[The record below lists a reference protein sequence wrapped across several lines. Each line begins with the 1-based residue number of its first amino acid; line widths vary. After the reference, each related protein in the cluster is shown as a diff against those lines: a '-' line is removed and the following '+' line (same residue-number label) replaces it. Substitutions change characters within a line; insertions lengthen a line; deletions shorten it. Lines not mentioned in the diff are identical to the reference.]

1 MKLDKVYFINL
12 DRREDRLNTLTH
24 ELKRVG
30 LYDITERFSAIDG
43 NLLSDD
49 VLKKWTTDMCNIFC
63 QRNLIGCAMS
73 HMSIWKRFYES
84 SDNTVLILE
93 DDASFTVD
101 NIPDFL
107 REHNQYIPD
116 DFDILYLGCFGGC
129 FETPTLSSLSVPFL
143 NNRGIRLDHPV
154 TQINDFLL
162 KPFYPLGLHGYI
174 LSRKGCEKLLRLF
187 PKITNHIDI
196 VIANK
201 VYDTILKNDE
211 SSADSKLKV
220 YTFKKQLVVQAGS
233 ITNTDNVP
241 HAFPSFIT
249 RFFDNIKLADGQS
262 LGYVLNVSSYQI
274 PFINIPLNLYTVI
287 TFILGIILAKT
298 GIIKNKRVWQI
309 YMIYAIIDIFLGG
322 VKNKSKSIITAVFLL
337 GVLYTPYTMSRLL
350 NKK

>member
-12 DRREDRLNTLTH
+12 DRRQDRLDTLTN

-30 LYDITERFSAIDG
+30 LYDISERFSAIDG
-43 NLLSDD
+43 NTLSTDI
-49 VLKKWTTDMCNIFC
+49 LKMWTTDMCNIFC
-63 QRNLIGCAMS
+63 NRSLIGCAMS

-93 DDASFTVD
+93 DDALFTVD
-101 NIPDFL
+101 NIPKFL
-107 REHNQYIPD
+107 IDHQSYIPD

-129 FETPTLSSLSVPFL
+129 FEKYTLSSLSVPFL
-143 NNRGIRLDHPV
+143 NNRGIRLDHPI
-154 TQINDFLL
+154 TQINDFVL

-201 VYDTILKNDE
+201 VYDTVLKDE
-211 SSADSKLKV
+211 PEVSNLKV

-233 ITNTDNVP
+233 ITNTDNVS
-241 HAFPSFIT
+241 HSFPSLIT
-249 RFFDNIKLADGQS
+249 GLFDNIKLSDGQS

-274 PFINIPLNLYTVI
+274 PFVNIPLNLYTVI
-287 TFILGIILAKT
+287 TFIIGLILTKT
-298 GIIKNKRVWQI
+298 GLIKNNKVWQI
-309 YMIYAIIDIFLGG
+309 YILYVIFDIFLGN
-322 VKNKSKSIITAVFLL
+322 VKNKKKSISVALFLL
-337 GVLYTPYTMSRLL
+337 GVLYSPYMITRI